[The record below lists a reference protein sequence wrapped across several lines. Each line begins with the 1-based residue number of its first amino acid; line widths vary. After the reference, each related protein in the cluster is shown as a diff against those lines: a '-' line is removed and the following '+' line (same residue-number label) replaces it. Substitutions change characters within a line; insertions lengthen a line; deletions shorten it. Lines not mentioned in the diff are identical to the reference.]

1 MLFHRSPRL
10 LLRPIFEEDWQA
22 IHAGINDF
30 GVVRMLASAPWPYR
44 EEDAREFAA
53 TPAARNSLRF
63 VITLPGQNGAPV
75 IGTIGLELGQRG
87 MELGYWLARP
97 YWGRGYA
104 TEAGGAV
111 IEIASMLGINH
122 IQAGFAL
129 DNPASG
135 RVLAKIGFQE
145 TGEVLEQFSRG
156 RGCMTPVRRV
166 AMDVRA
172 IANEPAEPQLQ
183 AA

>member
-30 GVVRMLASAPWPYR
+30 GVVGMLASAPWPYR

-53 TPAARNSLRF
+53 TPVSRNSLRF
-63 VITLPGQNGAPV
+63 VITLPGQHGAPL
-75 IGTIGLELGQRG
+75 IGTIGIESGKHG
-87 MELGYWLARP
+87 WELGYWLARP

-104 TEAGGAV
+104 TEAGRAV
-111 IEIASMLGINH
+111 IEIASTLGIDH
-122 IQAGFAL
+122 IQAGYAL

-135 RVLAKIGFQE
+135 RVLAKIGFRE

-156 RGCMTPVRRV
+156 RGGMMSVRRV
-166 AMDVRA
+166 AMDARVSV
-172 IANEPAEPQLQ
+172 EQLAEPQLQ